1 MSRTAITITK
11 ALTNDAATVT
21 LSDCAGATG
30 TDGHSLAAHEKDDRL
45 VFVVK
50 NTGSATGLL
59 TVYASDKMNALN
71 QGNLVSIVG
80 GGNITRTVGP
90 VEGARFV
97 NADGSIYLG
106 TGFTGTIGAIELM

>member
-1 MSRTAITITK
+1 MSRTAITLTK
-11 ALTNDAATVT
+11 ALTNDGVTVS

-30 TDGHSLAAHEKDDRL
+30 TDGHSLASSSKDDRL

-59 TVYASDKMNALN
+59 TVYASDSMTALN
-71 QGNLVSIVG
+71 QGNLVVPVG
-80 GGNITRTVGP
+80 VNVTRTAGP

-106 TGFTGTIGAIELM
+106 TGYTGTIGAIELM

>member
-1 MSRTAITITK
+1 MSRTAITK
-11 ALTNDAATVT
+11 AAALTNDGVTVT

-30 TDGHSLAAHEKDDRL
+30 TDGHSLASSTKDDRL

-59 TVYASDKMNALN
+59 TVYAGEMASANV
-71 QGNLVSIVG
+71 GNLVVPVG
-80 GGNITRTVGP
+80 GGNITRTIGP